1 MVGECA
7 WNLPHEDTT
16 SVLRRQSPLA
26 PSGAGGLCHA
36 RTQPMSTSR
45 TGEPAE
51 ETTKVLARPST
62 SVSVMTAPGLS
73 R

>member
-1 MVGECA
+1 MVEENDCE
-7 WNLPHEDTT
+7 PPFDDTT

-26 PSGAGGLCHA
+26 PSGAGGLCHV
-36 RTQPMSTSR
+36 RDQPMSTSR

-51 ETTKVLARPST
+51 DTTKVLFRLSISPR
-62 SVSVMTAPGLS
+62 VITAPGLS